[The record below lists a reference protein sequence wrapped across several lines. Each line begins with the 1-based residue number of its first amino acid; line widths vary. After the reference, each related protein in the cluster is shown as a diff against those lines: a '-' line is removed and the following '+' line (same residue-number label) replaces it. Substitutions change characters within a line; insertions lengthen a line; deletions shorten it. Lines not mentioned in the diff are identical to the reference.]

1 MRKTRGF
8 TLIELLVVIAIIAIL
23 AAILFPVFAKARAKA
38 RQASCLSNNR
48 QIATAMLSY
57 AQDYDETMPLGFLP
71 VGGSPYAYS
80 GGGITMPPD
89 NRAADAITIG
99 RRARF
104 ALNAIQPYMKNWGLY
119 CCGVTDPALR
129 LYGWPSYMMLDVNVH
144 YNGCLHNCSMAAV
157 RAPAKIFLTW
167 EARGTS
173 YGLAASTS
181 IPMAQGGPAFAT
193 EDAEWGYTYMTPGI
207 SFVMDGCGD
216 LGIHNGGCDKSY
228 VDGHAKWTKEPGAI
242 GSAGAARVLEPG
254 GTDPWYSCSPQIHVG
269 AGTHY
274 FDAAGNVISYATA
287 WGGGQAPPYPFYPT
301 HE

>member
-1 MRKTRGF
+1 
-8 TLIELLVVIAIIAIL
+8 
-23 AAILFPVFAKARAKA
+23 
-38 RQASCLSNNR
+38 
-48 QIATAMLSY
+48 
-57 AQDYDETMPLGFLP
+57 
-71 VGGSPYAYS
+71 
-80 GGGITMPPD
+80 
-89 NRAADAITIG
+89 
-99 RRARF
+99 
-104 ALNAIQPYMKNWGLY
+104 
-119 CCGVTDPALR
+119 
-129 LYGWPSYMMLDVNVH
+129 
-144 YNGCLHNCSMAAV
+144 MAAV